1 MEPGST
7 ILVIDDNEDFRK
19 LLAET
24 IVMWGYNAAE
34 AVDGEQALSIIQQ
47 FEPDLVIVDLDMPN
61 MNGLEFTKRVK
72 EINPNFPVI
81 MVTAFARFYTS
92 DEITASHPDA
102 FLQKPV
108 HMDKLL
114 EVIKKM

>member
-1 MEPGST
+1 
-7 ILVIDDNEDFRK
+7 
-19 LLAET
+19 
-24 IVMWGYNAAE
+24 
-34 AVDGEQALSIIQQ
+34 
-47 FEPDLVIVDLDMPN
+47 
-61 MNGLEFTKRVK
+61 
-72 EINPNFPVI
+72 
-81 MVTAFARFYTS
+81 MVTAFARFYTE